1 VCYISPVRSDVME
14 TLILGIL
21 EDGPTH
27 GYALRKRLAVILGP
41 FRAFSYGSLYPC
53 LKRLEQQRLIE
64 REPMEASNRRSRVAY
79 RLTTK
84 GKERFRDWLEHQ
96 TPADWEDE
104 GFAARMAFFSR
115 TEARVRLR
123 ILEGRRAR
131 LEERLAELG
140 DSLESSRRQVDTYV
154 ALLQR
159 HGLEGT
165 QREVSWIEEL
175 ITAEQ
180 EVDRQP
186 ERKKAP

>member
-1 VCYISPVRSDVME
+1 MRSDVIE
-14 TLILGIL
+14 TMVLGIL
-21 EDGPTH
+21 EDGPAH
-27 GYALRKRLAVILGP
+27 GYALRKRLSVILGP
-41 FRAFSYGSLYPC
+41 FRALSYGSLYPC
-53 LKRLEQQRLIE
+53 LKRLEAERLIE
-64 REPMEASNRRSRVAY
+64 REPTESDLASRRSRVSY
-79 RLTTK
+79 RLTTA

-115 TEARVRLR
+115 TEARLRLR

-154 ALLQR
+154 SLLQR
-159 HGLEGT
+159 HGFEGT

-180 EVDRQP
+180 EEDRQP
-186 ERKKAP
+186 KGEKAT